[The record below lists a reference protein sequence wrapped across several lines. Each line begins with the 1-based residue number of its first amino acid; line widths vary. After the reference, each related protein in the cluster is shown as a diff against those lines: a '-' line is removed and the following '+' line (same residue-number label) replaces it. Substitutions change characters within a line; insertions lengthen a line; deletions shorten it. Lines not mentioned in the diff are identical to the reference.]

1 MIVFCSDNGS
11 VLDDGYKDGAVEK
24 LHDHKPAGPFA
35 GGKYKIQEGG
45 TRTPFITWWPGTI
58 KPGVSEEIVCT
69 IDLATSLANHLNVTI
84 PDDACLDSLDVMDA
98 LVGKEGAKGRVNL
111 IQQSNGNDG
120 IMSPLGFRAGKW
132 KLQREMPRLTTKQR
146 NDKNRA
152 RFTLADASYKL
163 YDLSADPAESKNMAQ
178 QHPEVLERMKAELE
192 QQLMAGRT
200 RH

>member
-1 MIVFCSDNGS
+1 
-11 VLDDGYKDGAVEK
+11 
-24 LHDHKPAGPFA
+24 
-35 GGKYKIQEGG
+35 
-45 TRTPFITWWPGTI
+45 
-58 KPGVSEEIVCT
+58 
-69 IDLATSLANHLNVTI
+69 
-84 PDDACLDSLDVMDA
+84 MDA